1 MKIGNQ
7 VENRP
12 IHLWG
17 VIGLFF
23 FILFA
28 EMTLGSLFYSQGL
41 KFLTENPAKTSWII
55 HIGLLLTKG
64 LILWSVF
71 RLVMVPTKAKD
82 ELEETPSIR
91 QGWPL
96 SHWFKWLGLIC
107 LLVFLYRLA
116 FDSYFAMFLMGL
128 FGMSGDLDW
137 SMYLLL
143 GVPVLGYGYIF
154 LTAPIFEEIIYR
166 GIFYDGMRKKGYS
179 VVTAAV
185 FSAVLF
191 GVMHLN
197 VVQGVNAFVLGLLT
211 AFVYEQTQ
219 KLFIPILFHIINNI
233 YVTFCSEAYMSAHML
248 VLTYRLFITAVA
260 VGALIFLLK
269 YIQKKQ
275 LGKLPSE
282 SV

>member
-1 MKIGNQ
+1 MKIGNSI
-7 VENRP
+7 ENRP
-12 IHLWG
+12 IPLWG
-17 VIGLFF
+17 VVALFF

-41 KFLTENPAKTSWII
+41 KFLTEDPTKTSWII

-64 LILWSVF
+64 IILWSVF
-71 RLVMVPTKAKD
+71 RLVMLRRR
-82 ELEETPSIR
+82 EFGEEDGSVS
-91 QGWPL
+91 L
-96 SHWFKWLGLIC
+96 SHKWHFSLWLKWIGIIC
-107 LLVFLYRLA
+107 LIVFLCRMA
-116 FDSYFAMFLMGL
+116 FDSYFAMFLMNI
-128 FGMSGDLDW
+128 FGSSGDLDW

-179 VVTAAV
+179 VMAASI
-185 FSAVLF
+185 FSALLF
-191 GVMHLN
+191 AIMHLN

-219 KLFIPILFHIINNI
+219 KLMVPILLHVINNV
-233 YVTFCSEAYMSAHML
+233 YVTLFSERLMSAQTL
-248 VLTYRLFITAVA
+248 NFTFRILISVASVAALFI
-260 VGALIFLLK
+260 FLK
-269 YIQKKQ
+269 YLQKKQ
-275 LGKLPSE
+275 PGKLPSQ